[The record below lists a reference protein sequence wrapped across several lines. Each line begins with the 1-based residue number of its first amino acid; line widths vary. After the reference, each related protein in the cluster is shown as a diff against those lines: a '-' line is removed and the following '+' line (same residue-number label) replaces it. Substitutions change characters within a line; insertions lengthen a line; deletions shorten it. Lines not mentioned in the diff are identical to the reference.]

1 MQLMI
6 LQQLNQPILRPQK
19 AIQFETGNMASPR
32 PVSKKSTEESSLPK
46 TSFNHC
52 VKPYQKEYFAQ
63 NWADRERNHHPK
75 NLAFV
80 K

>member
-52 VKPYQKEYFAQ
+52 VKPNQKEYFA
-63 NWADRERNHHPK
+63 
-75 NLAFV
+75 
-80 K
+80 